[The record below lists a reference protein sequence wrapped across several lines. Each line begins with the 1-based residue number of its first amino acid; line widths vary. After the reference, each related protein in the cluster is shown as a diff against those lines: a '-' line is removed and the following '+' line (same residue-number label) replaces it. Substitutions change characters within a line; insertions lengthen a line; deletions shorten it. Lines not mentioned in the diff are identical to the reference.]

1 METQRRS
8 CSTFECYIG
17 SKTYLLLRNLLAPTP
32 LKDKGF
38 DELVST
44 LKGHFEPK
52 LLIIAERFNF
62 HRCQQAK
69 GESVAEYIRKLT
81 LHCKFGSYLNEAL
94 RD

>member
-1 METQRRS
+1 
-8 CSTFECYIG
+8 
-17 SKTYLLLRNLLAPTP
+17 LLLCNLLAPTP

-44 LKGHFEPK
+44 LKGHFELK

-69 GESVAEYIRKLT
+69 GESVAEYISELRKLT